1 MDSRIFRLLLDGLG
15 MAGRTYT
22 MLYGPK
28 RRLMGSCC
36 VGLDN
41 GYFGCSVYNVFFFWK
56 LYRATGRAACLACEP
71 VPARPTVSLFLLAL
85 CVHVRVLAASLSE
98 SERAT
103 TVQPRVELG
112 PT

>member
-1 MDSRIFRLLLDGLG
+1 M
-15 MAGRTYT
+15 GRNDDLWVPVVWAWTTDISVARFT
-22 MLYGPK
+22 M
-28 RRLMGSCC
+28 
-36 VGLDN
+36 
-41 GYFGCSVYNVFFFWK
+41 FFFWK
-56 LYRATGRAACLACEP
+56 LYRATGRAACEP